1 MRTST
6 SEDRDF
12 LDNVLGLNLLGDAV
26 DYIKEKY
33 SAEELYGKDILEDW
47 ALDNGFISE
56 SKAEELE
63 QKIYDLEAENET
75 LQRELNDSNG

>member
-12 LDNVLGLNLLGDAV
+12 LDNVLGLNLLLDAI
-26 DYIKEKY
+26 DYIKDKY
-33 SAEELYGKDILEDW
+33 SAEEIYGKDILEDW
-47 ALDNGFISE
+47 ALDNGFINE

-75 LQRELNDSNG
+75 LQRELNDYNG